1 MEGIVQNGVV
11 VLGPGITLPEGT
23 HVLVEPIPTVSSN
36 AGPVTQQD
44 GEGYLKWLLDLAG
57 TANDLP
63 TDMARNHD
71 HYLHGAP
78 KK

>member
-1 MEGIVQNGVV
+1 MLEGIVQNGVV
-11 VLGPGITLPEGT
+11 VFAPGAVLPEGT
-23 HVLVEPIPTVSSN
+23 HVRVEPVALREPPTEQGGAN
-36 AGPVTQQD
+36 LQ
-44 GEGYLKWLLDLAG
+44 WLLDMAG
-57 TANDLP
+57 IANDLP